1 MGDAVL
7 RLLVSRMVAAIPLMF
22 LVATLVFFLAQLNPV
37 DPAATVL
44 GEDASLEAIAEK
56 RAQLG
61 IDRPLVVQ
69 YWNWVTDAATGD
81 LGVNWFNGE
90 EVTTELRD
98 RIPVTMSMV
107 FGSLLVALVVG
118 TTFGIL
124 AALKA
129 GRWPDRVITLV
140 SSLGLAIPNF
150 WIGLILAYYLGVRL
164 QWLPA
169 IWPTLR
175 PTTPFEWIEA
185 LILPC
190 TALGISA
197 SAAIARQSRSSMIG
211 VLQRDY
217 IRTALAKGLPV
228 RRVVS
233 RHAMRNAAIPVVTL
247 AGFQMSALIGG
258 SIFVEF
264 VFNVPGLGA
273 YGVDS
278 ILRQNLPALLGFVLV
293 TALTVVIANILLD
306 LSYAWLNPKVRPE

>member
-1 MGDAVL
+1 ML
-7 RLLVSRMVAAIPLMF
+7 RLLTGRLLAAFPLM
-22 LVATLVFFLAQLNPV
+22 LAVATLVFFLAQLNPV
-37 DPAATVL
+37 DPAATLL
-44 GEDASLEAIAEK
+44 GDDASLEAIAEK
-56 RAQLG
+56 RAEMG
-61 IDRPLVVQ
+61 IDKPLLTQ
-69 YWNWVTDAATGD
+69 YWDWLSSAATGD
-81 LGVNWFNGE
+81 LGLNWFNGE
-90 EVTTELRD
+90 DISTELRD

-107 FGSLLVALVVG
+107 FGSLVVALFVG
-118 TTFGIL
+118 SAFGIC

-129 GRWPDRVITLV
+129 GRWPDRTITVV
-140 SSLGLAIPNF
+140 SSLGLAVPNF
-150 WIGLILAYYLGVRL
+150 WIGLLLAYYFGVQL

-169 IWPTLR
+169 IWPTTR
-175 PTTPFEWIEA
+175 PDSIFTWVEA

-197 SAAIARQSRSSMIG
+197 SAAVARQARSSMIG

-258 SIFVEF
+258 SIFVEL
-264 VFNVPGLGA
+264 VFNVPGLGNW
-273 YGVDS
+273 GVDA
-278 ILRQNLPALLGFVLV
+278 ILRGNLPVLLAFVMM
-293 TALTVVIANILLD
+293 TALTVVLVNIILD

>member
-1 MGDAVL
+1 
-7 RLLVSRMVAAIPLMF
+7 MVAAIPLMF
-22 LVATLVFFLAQLNPV
+22 FVATLVFFLAQLNPV
-37 DPAATVL
+37 DPAATIL
-44 GEDASLEAIAEK
+44 GEDASLESIAEK

-69 YWNWVTDAATGD
+69 YWDWVTDAATGD

-107 FGSLLVALVVG
+107 FGSLFVALVVG
-118 TTFGIL
+118 TSFGIL

-129 GRWPDRVITLV
+129 GRWQDRVITVV

-175 PTTPFEWIEA
+175 PESPFEWIEA

-293 TALTVVIANILLD
+293 TAVTVVIANILLD